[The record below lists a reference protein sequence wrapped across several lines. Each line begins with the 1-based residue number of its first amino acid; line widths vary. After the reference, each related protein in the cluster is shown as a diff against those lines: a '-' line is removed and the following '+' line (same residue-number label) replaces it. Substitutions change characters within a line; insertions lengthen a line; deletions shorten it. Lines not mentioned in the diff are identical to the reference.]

1 MRDSDDVS
9 MRPREGDEGVAGVI
23 DETVAVE
30 LRSGVYD
37 TMRPAHGSLWLRS
50 GS

>member
-9 MRPREGDEGVAGVI
+9 LRPGEGAEGVAGVI
-23 DETVAVE
+23 DETVAVV
-30 LRSGVYD
+30 LLGGVYD
-37 TMRPAHGSLWLRS
+37 TMRAAHASLWLRS